1 MHKAVLPEPSPSQA
15 PTSLYPLVRPTA
27 TTPLSQSCHW
37 STALSG
43 RSKKNLQRQS
53 QLFLAAHHAFGAL
66 KMPAKIA
73 PQSTQLYPLHSSCQ
87 RDTWRMPAIA
97 SREPRSSCPGYLDS
111 ASQRNSMCSSSRST
125 ARSLTMFWPWPMR
138 RVFSMHESSAQRTH
152 PLQCSR
158 RSSLTCIVYRFRA
171 RTGFT
176 SALQVAQRN
185 RFATP
190 LEPQASS
197 SGASSFDHG
206 VTVLHVAH
214 STPGNIDRPSGR
226 LPLENSFQRV
236 LRSNSALT
244 TALAA

>member
-1 MHKAVLPEPSPSQA
+1 MK
-15 PTSLYPLVRPTA
+15 R
-27 TTPLSQSCHW
+27 
-37 STALSG
+37 
-43 RSKKNLQRQS
+43 RSR
-53 QLFLAAHHAFGAL
+53 LFLAVHHAFGAL

-87 RDTWRMPAIA
+87 RHTWRMPAIA

-111 ASQRNSMCSSSRST
+111 ASQRYSMCSSSRST
-125 ARSLTMFWPWPMR
+125 ARSPTMFWPWPMR

-158 RSSLTCIVYRFRA
+158 RSSRTCIVYRFRA
-171 RTGFT
+171 RTGLT
-176 SALQVAQRN
+176 SALQVPQRN
-185 RFATP
+185 KFATP

-206 VTVLHVAH
+206 VTVLQEAQ
-214 STPGNIDRPSGR
+214 STPGNIARPSGKV
-226 LPLENSFQRV
+226 PLENSLHRV

-244 TALAA
+244 SALAAWT